1 MSVVAAKNNLRASR
15 QHKTTIS
22 LHHPPPFAPPSTPR
36 NWGPYV
42 PLKSRKR
49 GAGFRGVA
57 DGAETD
63 AVAQE
68 DGQGDESRE
77 PEQHRQG
84 LGGQDAE
91 FVRDDG
97 EARGRDDEVGQREER
112 PGGGD
117 DQDVHFPRREL
128 VPLAGPP
135 VRDCGGRKVSG
146 GCWFGYGWVE
156 MLRDGFSWEKC
167 EGEKTYRMPL
177 DPI

>member
-1 MSVVAAKNNLRASR
+1 MHLDLEVTPHLARVAGTPDMQRRHERRRREEQPAC
-15 QHKTTIS
+15 IS
-22 LHHPPPFAPPSTPR
+22 SAQNHHLPAPPPSPFVLPSTPR
-36 NWGPYV
+36 NWGLYV

-49 GAGFRGVA
+49 GAGLRGVA
-57 DGAETD
+57 DGAEAD

-91 FVRDDG
+91 FVRGDG

-112 PGGGD
+112 PDGGD

-135 VRDCGGRKVSG
+135 VRDCGGGKVSG
-146 GCWFGYGWVE
+146 GCQFGYG
-156 MLRDGFSWEKC
+156 
-167 EGEKTYRMPL
+167 
-177 DPI
+177 

>member
-1 MSVVAAKNNLRASR
+1 MHLDLEVTPHLARVAG
-15 QHKTTIS
+15 
-22 LHHPPPFAPPSTPR
+22 TPDMQR
-36 NWGPYV
+36 RHERRRREEK
-42 PLKSRKR
+42 PLESRKR

-57 DGAETD
+57 DGAEAD

-135 VRDCGGRKVSG
+135 VRDVCR
-146 GCWFGYGWVE
+146 
-156 MLRDGFSWEKC
+156 
-167 EGEKTYRMPL
+167 
-177 DPI
+177 